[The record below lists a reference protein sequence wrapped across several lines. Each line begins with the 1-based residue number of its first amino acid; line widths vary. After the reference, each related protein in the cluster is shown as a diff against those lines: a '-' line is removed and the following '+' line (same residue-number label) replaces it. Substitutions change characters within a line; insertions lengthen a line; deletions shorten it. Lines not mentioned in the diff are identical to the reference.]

1 MDADDE
7 EKASAIEVETATSA
21 ASHARFD
28 QYLSNYKKQLAH
40 FMYTHYAHVRIRR
53 LFDIIID
60 FPDSRNSIDDLKLC
74 LAKTNLRTHVIKS
87 LTSSIEQRLLHPGV
101 GTSDILTAYVAAI
114 KALLCLDSTGVMMEN
129 ICEPL
134 RKYLRNRDDTVKCI
148 VSNLTDDCD
157 STNDI
162 MEEFCKDLYSNE
174 PGGGGNGGGQA
185 DVIIDSTIAAP
196 FVYDTARTWQQWQ
209 PDPIDAI
216 NLNNDYPG
224 SKSNIISM
232 LVNIY
237 GSKDLFVNEYKT
249 LLGDRLL
256 SSYSYNME
264 KEIRN
269 LELLKVNFFIQ
280 TTYRKPSF
288 IVHGK
293 S

>member
-1 MDADDE
+1 VRAMEAD
-7 EKASAIEVETATSA
+7 EVDQTGESSGNNTNL
-21 ASHARFD
+21 ARFE
-28 QYLSNYKKQLAH
+28 QYLCNYKKQLSH
-40 FMYTHYAHVRIRR
+40 FMYTHYAHIRIKR

-60 FPDSRNSIDDLKLC
+60 FPDSRNSIEDLKAC
-74 LAKTNLRTHVIKS
+74 LAKTNLRSQVIKS
-87 LTSSIEQRLLHPGV
+87 LKSSIEQRLLHPGV

-129 ICEPL
+129 ICQPL

-174 PGGGGNGGGQA
+174 AGQA
-185 DVIIDSTIAAP
+185 DIVIDSTIAAP
-196 FVYDTARTWQQWQ
+196 FVFDPAKTWQQWQ

-256 SSYSYNME
+256 SNYSYNME

-269 LELLKVNFFIQ
+269 LELLKV
-280 TTYRKPSF
+280 S
-288 IVHGK
+288 
-293 S
+293 